1 MRSLLDITS
10 SDPIVD
16 TIPVT
21 WLRQGSGQ
29 GLCLGLRESRF
40 VVTKAMQ
47 KRRCRYDGPVALV
60 VLRPMKG
67 KMWRMS
73 KMEDLVFKELLMQC
87 CSGSG

>member
-1 MRSLLDITS
+1 MRSLLEITS

-21 WLRQGSGQ
+21 WLRPGSGQ

-47 KRRCRYDGPVALV
+47 KRRCRYGGVALV
-60 VLRPMKG
+60 VLR
-67 KMWRMS
+67 RVA
-73 KMEDLVFKELLMQC
+73 DAV
-87 CSGSG
+87 CSGDCRVVGGSR